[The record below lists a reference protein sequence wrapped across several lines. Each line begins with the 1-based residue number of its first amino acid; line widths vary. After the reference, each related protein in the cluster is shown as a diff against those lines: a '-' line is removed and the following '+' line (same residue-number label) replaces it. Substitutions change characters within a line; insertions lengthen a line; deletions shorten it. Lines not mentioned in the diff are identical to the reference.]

1 MSASASPPLRYT
13 GLRIKRLEDPRLLTG
28 RGRYLDDLG
37 LPRMLFASFV
47 RSPHAHARIVR
58 IDAAAARAWPGVAA
72 VVTADDLRA
81 VTRPLSPR
89 LDGPGYTP
97 TAWPALA
104 DGVASFCGE
113 AVAAVVAVNPYV
125 AADARELVTVEWETR
140 PAVAT
145 IDQALESNRI
155 LFQRRYRQGDVD
167 GAFAGAPIVLRE
179 TFEHGRCA
187 PSPLEL
193 RGILADW
200 DGEALTVWSPHQAPS
215 LLRTALAD
223 ALALPHA
230 RIRIISPDVGG
241 GFGLKMQVFPEDVTV
256 AALSRR
262 LGRPVKWLEERR
274 ENLAAASQARGQR
287 TTVELAAAADGTLLA
302 LRSRVM
308 SDNGAYH
315 AYPTT
320 GVLEP
325 LGTASIMPGP
335 YRISTSE
342 FEALALAT
350 HEPPL
355 GAYRGVGMTM
365 GAFVAE
371 RMLDLLAARLRLD
384 PAEIRRR
391 NLIPREAYPF
401 TSATGYTYDS
411 GDFPKALEE
420 ALAAVEYD
428 KLRHEQEAAR
438 AAGRLVGIGIAC
450 YTEYTGMGSAGFR
463 RRGAVE
469 VPGIEAATVTMDADA
484 TARCA
489 VSFPTQGQ
497 GHATTVAQIVADRL
511 GLTLEDVRLQRVDT
525 AESPRGSGTFASRGT
540 VAILGTAA
548 VAADRVGEKL
558 RALAA
563 LRLEAAAADVEL
575 AGGRAYVRGF
585 PDRSIAL
592 AEIARIAYSPP
603 QDGLPDGFAPG
614 LQATVYC
621 DLPGPTF
628 SGAVHVAVVE
638 VDPATGRVAVR
649 RYALV
654 EDCGRVI
661 NPVIVEGQIH
671 GAVAQGIGEA
681 LLESVVHDDAG
692 QLLTATL
699 MDYALPRADDLPL
712 LEIGHLETLSP
723 VTPGGVK
730 GMGEGGT
737 IGAPAAIANAVADA
751 VRHLGV
757 QITTL
762 PIRPEWLLQSSAT
775 RPERPNMR
783 TS

>member
-1 MSASASPPLRYT
+1 MSADGAPPLRYT
-13 GLRIKRLEDPRLLTG
+13 GTRIKRLEDPRLLTG
-28 RGRYLDDLG
+28 RGRYLDDLA
-37 LPRMLFASFV
+37 LPRMLHASFV

-58 IDAAAARAWPGVAA
+58 IDTAAARALAGVVA
-72 VVTADDLRA
+72 VVTADDLRGLK
-81 VTRPLSPR
+81 PLAPR
-89 LDGPGYTP
+89 LDGPGYTQ

-104 DGVASFCGE
+104 DGVVRFGGE
-113 AVAAVVAVNPYV
+113 AVAVVVAVSPYV
-125 AADARELVTVEWETR
+125 AADARELVAVEWEPR

-145 IDQALESNRI
+145 IDQALASNQI
-155 LFQRRYRQGDVD
+155 LFQRRHRQGDVD
-167 GAFAGAPIVLRE
+167 GAFARAPLVLRE

-193 RGILADW
+193 RGTLADW
-200 DGEALTVWSPHQAPS
+200 DGEALTVWSGSQSPS
-215 LLRTALAD
+215 MMRAALAD
-223 ALALPHA
+223 ALGLPQA
-230 RIRIISPDVGG
+230 RVRVISPDVGG
-241 GFGLKMQVFPEDVTV
+241 GFGLKMQVFPEDVAV
-256 AALSRR
+256 AALARR

-287 TTVELAAAADGTLLA
+287 TVVEVAAAADGTVLA

-335 YRISTSE
+335 YRIATYE
-342 FEALALAT
+342 FEALALGT
-350 HEPPL
+350 NKPPL

-365 GAFVAE
+365 GAFVTE
-371 RMLDLLAARLRLD
+371 RMMDLVAQRLSLD

-401 TSATGYTYDS
+401 TSATGYVYDS
-411 GDFPKALEE
+411 GDFRKALDE
-420 ALAAVEYD
+420 ALAAVDYD
-428 KLRHEQEAAR
+428 ALRRDQATAR

-469 VPGIEAATVTMDADA
+469 VPGIEAATVTVDADA
-484 TARCA
+484 TVRCA

-497 GHATTVAQIVADRL
+497 GHATTIAQIVADRL
-511 GLTLEDVRLQRVDT
+511 GLALADVRLQRVDT

-540 VAILGTAA
+540 VAMLASAA
-548 VAADRVGEKL
+548 VAAERVGEKL
-558 RALAA
+558 KALASH
-563 LRLEAAAADVEL
+563 RLEAAAADVEL
-575 AGGRAYVRGF
+575 GGGRAFVRGF

-592 AEIARIAYSPP
+592 AELTRLAYSPP
-603 QDGLPDGFAPG
+603 LGGLPDGLTPG

-638 VDPATGRVAVR
+638 IDPATGRVAVR

-681 LLESVVHDDAG
+681 LLESVVYDDAG

-699 MDYALPRADDLPL
+699 MDYTMPRADDLPL
-712 LEIGHLETLSP
+712 LEIAHLETPSP
-723 VTPGGVK
+723 LTPGGVK

-737 IGAPAAIANAVADA
+737 IGAPATIANAVADA

-757 QITTL
+757 QITSL
-762 PIRPEWLLQSSAT
+762 PIRPERLLAGAAA
-775 RPERPNMR
+775 RPGRL
-783 TS
+783 T

>member
-1 MSASASPPLRYT
+1 MSAGASTPLRYT
-13 GLRIKRLEDPRLLTG
+13 GMRIKRLEDPRLLAG

-37 LPRMLFASFV
+37 LPRMLVASFV

-58 IDAAAARAWPGVAA
+58 IDAAAARALPGVVA
-72 VVTADDLRA
+72 VVTAEDLRG
-81 VTRPLSPR
+81 VTKPLSPR

-97 TAWPALA
+97 TAWSALA
-104 DGVASFCGE
+104 DGVVRFCGE
-113 AVAAVVAVNPYV
+113 AVAIVVAANPYI
-125 AADARELVTVEWETR
+125 AADARELVGVEWDTR
-140 PAVAT
+140 PAVST
-145 IDQALESNRI
+145 IDQALESKQI
-155 LFQRRYRQGDVD
+155 LFQRRHRQGDVD
-167 GAFAGAPIVLRE
+167 GAFARAPLVVRE

-200 DGEALTVWSPHQAPS
+200 DGEALTVWSSNQAPS
-215 LLRTALAD
+215 VLRTALAD
-223 ALALPHA
+223 ALGIPEA

-241 GFGLKMQVFPEDVTV
+241 GFGLKMQVFPEDVAV

-287 TTVELAAAADGTLLA
+287 TTVEVAAAADGTVLA

-320 GVLEP
+320 GALEP

-335 YRISTSE
+335 YRISTYE
-342 FEALALAT
+342 FEALALMT
-350 HEPPL
+350 HKPPL

-365 GAFVAE
+365 GAFVTE
-371 RMLDLLAARLRLD
+371 RMLDRVAERLD
-384 PAEIRRR
+384 LDPVEVRRR

-401 TSATGYTYDS
+401 TSATGYVYDS
-411 GDFPKALEE
+411 GDYPKALEE
-420 ALAAVEYD
+420 ALAAVGYD
-428 KLRHEQEAAR
+428 TLRREQAAAR
-438 AAGRLVGIGIAC
+438 DSGRLIGIGIAC

-469 VPGIEAATVTMDADA
+469 VPGIEAATVTLDADA

-497 GHATTVAQIVADRL
+497 GHATTIAQIVADRL

-540 VAILGTAA
+540 VAMLGSAA

-563 LRLEAAAADVEL
+563 SRLEAAAADVEL
-575 AGGRAYVRGF
+575 AGGRAFVRGF

-592 AEIARIAYSPP
+592 AEITRAAYSPP
-603 QDGLPDGFAPG
+603 HGGLPDGLAPG

-638 VDPATGRVAVR
+638 VDPATGRIALQ

-654 EDCGRVI
+654 EDCGRLI

-671 GAVAQGIGEA
+671 GAVAQGVGEA
-681 LLESVVHDDAG
+681 LLESVVHDDGG

-712 LEIGHLETLSP
+712 FEIGHLETPSP
-723 VTPGGVK
+723 LTPGGVK

-737 IGAPAAIANAVADA
+737 IGAPATIANAVADA

-762 PIRPEWLLQSSAT
+762 PIRPESLVRGSTS
-775 RPERPNMR
+775 RPERP
-783 TS
+783 T

>member
-1 MSASASPPLRYT
+1 MSAGPPPLRYT
-13 GLRIKRLEDPRLLTG
+13 GMRIKRLEDPRLLTG

-37 LPRMLFASFV
+37 LPRMLVASFV
-47 RSPHAHARIVR
+47 RSPYAHARIVR
-58 IDAAAARAWPGVAA
+58 IDTAAARALPGIVA

-81 VTRPLSPR
+81 VTKPLAPR
-89 LDGPGYTP
+89 LDGRGFTP

-104 DGVASFCGE
+104 DGVARFGGE
-113 AVAAVVAVNPYV
+113 AVAAVVATDPYV
-125 AADARELVTVEWETR
+125 AADARELVTVEWEAK
-140 PAVAT
+140 PVVAS
-145 IDQALESNRI
+145 IDQALASNQI
-155 LFQRRYRQGDVD
+155 LFQRRHRQGDVD
-167 GAFAGAPIVLRE
+167 GAFARAAIVLRQ

-187 PSPLEL
+187 PSPLEP
-193 RGILADW
+193 RDILADW
-200 DGEALTVWSPHQAPS
+200 DGDALTIWSANQAPS
-215 LLRTALAD
+215 IMRTALAD
-223 ALALPHA
+223 ALGLPHA
-230 RIRIISPDVGG
+230 QVRIVSPDVGG
-241 GFGLKMQVFPEDVTV
+241 GFGLKMQVFPEDVAV
-256 AALSRR
+256 AALARR

-274 ENLAAASQARGQR
+274 ENLAAASQARAQR
-287 TTVELAAAADGTLLA
+287 TTVEVAAAADGTVLA

-335 YRISTSE
+335 YRISAYE

-350 HEPPL
+350 NKPPL

-371 RMLDLLAARLRLD
+371 RMLDLVAERLKLD
-384 PAEIRRR
+384 PADVRRR

-411 GDFPKALEE
+411 GDYPKALEE

-428 KLRHEQEAAR
+428 KLRREQEAAR
-438 AAGRLVGIGIAC
+438 AEGRLVGIGIAC

-469 VPGIEAATVTMDADA
+469 VPGIEAATVTVDADA
-484 TARCA
+484 TVRCA
-489 VSFPTQGQ
+489 LSFPTQGQ
-497 GHATTVAQIVADRL
+497 GHATTIAQIVADRL
-511 GLTLEDVRLQRVDT
+511 GLALEDVRLQRVDT

-540 VAILGTAA
+540 VAMLGTAA
-548 VAADRVGEKL
+548 VAADRVGDKL

-563 LRLEAAAADVEL
+563 HRLEAAAPDVEL
-575 AGGRAYVRGF
+575 AGGRAFVRGF

-592 AEIARIAYSPP
+592 AEITRIAYSPP
-603 QDGLPDGFAPG
+603 RGGLPDGLAPG
-614 LQATVYC
+614 LEATVYC

-638 VDPATGRVAVR
+638 VDPGTGRVTVR

-661 NPVIVEGQIH
+661 NPLIVEGQIH

-681 LLESVVHDDAG
+681 LLESVVYDDDG

-712 LEIGHLETLSP
+712 LEIGHLETPSP
-723 VTPGGVK
+723 ITPGGVK

-737 IGAPAAIANAVADA
+737 IGAPATIANAVADA

-762 PIRPEWLLQSSAT
+762 PIRPESLLGRSVT
-775 RPERPNMR
+775 GRERP
-783 TS
+783 T

>member
-1 MSASASPPLRYT
+1 MSAGNSPPLRYT
-13 GLRIKRLEDPRLLTG
+13 GMRIKRLEDPRLLTG
-28 RGRYLDDLG
+28 RGRYLDDLA

-58 IDAAAARAWPGVAA
+58 IDAATARLLPGVVA
-72 VVTADDLRA
+72 VITADDLRA
-81 VTRPLSPR
+81 VTNPLAPR
-89 LDGPGYTP
+89 LDGPGFTP

-104 DGVASFCGE
+104 DGVARFCGE
-113 AVAAVVAVNPYV
+113 AVAVVVAANPYV
-125 AADARELVTVEWETR
+125 AADARDLVTVEWEPR

-145 IDQALESNRI
+145 IDQALASNQI
-155 LFQRRYRQGDVD
+155 LFQRRHRQGDVD
-167 GAFAGAPIVLRE
+167 GAFVRASIVVRE

-187 PSPLEL
+187 PSPLEV

-200 DGEALTVWSPHQAPS
+200 DGEALTIWSGNQSPS
-215 LLRTALAD
+215 LMRTALAD
-223 ALALPHA
+223 ALSLPQA
-230 RIRIISPDVGG
+230 RVRIVCPDVGG
-241 GFGLKMQVFPEDVTV
+241 GFGLKMQVFPEDVAV
-256 AALSRR
+256 AALTRR

-274 ENLAAASQARGQR
+274 ENLTAASQARGQR
-287 TTVELAAAADGTLLA
+287 TTVEVAAAADGTVLA

-335 YRISTSE
+335 YRISAYE

-350 HEPPL
+350 HKPPL

-365 GAFVAE
+365 GAFVTE
-371 RMLDLLAARLRLD
+371 RMLDLVAERLSLD

-420 ALAAVEYD
+420 ALGAVDYD
-428 KLRHEQEAAR
+428 KLRHEQKAAR

-469 VPGIEAATVTMDADA
+469 MPGIEAATVTVDADA
-484 TARCA
+484 TVRCA
-489 VSFPTQGQ
+489 LSFPTQGQ
-497 GHATTVAQIVADRL
+497 GHATTIAQIVADRL
-511 GLTLEDVRLQRVDT
+511 GLTLEDIRLQRVDT
-525 AESPRGSGTFASRGT
+525 AESPPGSGTFASRGT
-540 VAILGTAA
+540 VAMLGSAA
-548 VAADRVGEKL
+548 VAADRVSEKMKT
-558 RALAA
+558 LAA
-563 LRLEAAAADVEL
+563 HRLEAAAADVEL
-575 AGGRAYVRGF
+575 VGGRAFVRGF

-592 AEIARIAYSPP
+592 AEITRLAYSPP
-603 QDGLPDGFAPG
+603 LGGLPDGLAPG
-614 LQATVYC
+614 LEATVFC

-628 SGAVHVAVVE
+628 SGAVHVAVVD
-638 VDPATGRVAVR
+638 VDPATGRVGVR

-681 LLESVVHDDAG
+681 LLESVVHDDDG

-699 MDYALPRADDLPL
+699 MDYALPRADDVPL
-712 LEIGHLETLSP
+712 FEIAHLETPSP

-757 QITTL
+757 QITRL
-762 PIRPEWLLQSSAT
+762 PIRPESLLGGSRT
-775 RPERPNMR
+775 RGAADMR
-783 TS
+783 IP

>member
-1 MSASASPPLRYT
+1 MSALASPPLRYT
-13 GLRIKRLEDPRLLTG
+13 GMRIKRLEDPRLLTG

-47 RSPHAHARIVR
+47 RSPYAHARIAR
-58 IDAAAARAWPGVAA
+58 IDTAAARALPGVVA

-81 VTRPLSPR
+81 VTKPLAPR
-89 LDGPGYTP
+89 LDGPGFTP

-104 DGVASFCGE
+104 DGVARFCGE
-113 AVAAVVAVNPYV
+113 AVGIVVAESPYV
-125 AADARELVTVEWETR
+125 AADARELVTVEWEAK
-140 PAVAT
+140 PVVAS
-145 IDQALESNRI
+145 IDQALASNQI
-155 LFQRRYRQGDVD
+155 LFQRRHRQGDVD
-167 GAFAGAPIVLRE
+167 GAFSRAPIVVRQ

-187 PSPLEL
+187 PSPLEP

-200 DGEALTVWSPHQAPS
+200 DGEALTVWSPNQSPS
-215 LLRTALAD
+215 IMRTALAN
-223 ALALPHA
+223 ALDLPHA
-230 RIRIISPDVGG
+230 RVRIVSPDVGG
-241 GFGLKMQVFPEDVTV
+241 GFGLKMQVFPEDVAV
-256 AALSRR
+256 AALTRR

-274 ENLAAASQARGQR
+274 ENLAAASQARAQR
-287 TTVELAAAADGTLLA
+287 TAAEVAAAADGTVLA
-302 LRSRVM
+302 LRARVM

-335 YRISTSE
+335 YRISAYE

-350 HEPPL
+350 NKPPL

-371 RMLDLLAARLRLD
+371 RMLDLVAERLRLD
-384 PAEIRRR
+384 PAEVRRR

-411 GDFPKALEE
+411 GDYPKALEE

-428 KLRHEQEAAR
+428 KLRHEQETAR
-438 AAGRLVGIGIAC
+438 AEGRLVGIGIAC

-469 VPGIEAATVTMDADA
+469 VPGIEAATVTIDADA
-484 TARCA
+484 TVRCA

-497 GHATTVAQIVADRL
+497 GHATTIAQIVADRL
-511 GLTLEDVRLQRVDT
+511 GLALEDVRLQRVDT

-540 VAILGTAA
+540 VAMLGTAA
-548 VAADRVGEKL
+548 VAADRVGDKL

-563 LRLEAAAADVEL
+563 HRLEAAAPDVEL
-575 AGGRAYVRGF
+575 AGGRAFVRGF

-592 AEIARIAYSPP
+592 AEITRIAYSPP
-603 QDGLPDGFAPG
+603 VGGLPEGLTPG
-614 LQATVYC
+614 LEATVYC

-628 SGAVHVAVVE
+628 SGAVHIAVVE
-638 VDPATGRVAVR
+638 VDPATGRVTVR

-681 LLESVVHDDAG
+681 LLESVVYDDDG

-712 LEIGHLETLSP
+712 FEIGHLETPSP
-723 VTPGGVK
+723 LTPGGVK

-737 IGAPAAIANAVADA
+737 IGAPATIANAVADA

-757 QITTL
+757 QITRL
-762 PIRPEWLLQSSAT
+762 PIRPESLLGRSACIA
-775 RPERPNMR
+775 ERPI
-783 TS
+783 